1 MISDI
6 KNDYIYIAS
15 SNGAYYGA
23 FDDYTGHNS
32 SHKLTYYILHV
43 IDDPTPDSPNVT
55 VTANDAV
62 ATAYNNATITGFIH
76 YGNYQPTEWG
86 IDVTTNSS
94 NWDNANV
101 SLSKS
106 NTISSWNDSGRNIS
120 VNFGTDVAAANN
132 PLKANTRYYY
142 RFWVKY
148 GNNQFAHSD
157 VKEFT
162 TPKNEPRFSTPS
174 VTKGSGT
181 NNIVL
186 SSTITWP
193 STAIPVEWG
202 VDIATEYNDSS
213 FQNVDT
219 KFSRDITA
227 SLRSQYANGLPVSLN
242 FASDTAQTNMLQ
254 PGTKYWYR
262 FWVRY
267 QAGNDDRLFA
277 HSDGE
282 TSFTTAGSSDTAVN
296 YTIKYNA
303 NGGTGAPANQ
313 TKTHGTI
320 LTLSGTKPTRANSS
334 AGKYTVTL
342 NANGGSVSPASLDAA
357 RTTSYTFK
365 NWNTKSDGKGTSY
378 NAGASYT
385 ANEAATLYAQ
395 WNSSTSTAAV
405 TLPTPT
411 RTGYTFKGWSTSSTA
426 TSGSTGKYTPNGNVT
441 LYAVWE
447 ANKYTV
453 SYNANGGTGA
463 PANQTKTHGTNLT
476 LSSTKPTRANASAG
490 KYTVTLNANGGS
502 VSLASM
508 DAARTTSYT
517 FKNWNTKQDG
527 SGPSY
532 NAGASYTANE
542 AATLYA
548 QWNSSTSTAAVTLP
562 TPTRTGYTFKGWG
575 TSSTASSG
583 ATGKYTPSGN
593 VTLYAAWIPNT
604 YTITYNPNGGTGA
617 PEAQTKKYDE
627 TMKLSTLIPT
637 RAGYTFLGW
646 AESANA
652 TTAAYQPGGDF
663 AKNADTTLYAVWQK
677 KAPDFI
683 LPTAL
688 KEIDE
693 EAFANCAFGYVHIP
707 DGVTRIERRAFAD
720 CPNLHDVDIPE
731 SATSV
736 DPTAFAGTS
745 GLTIHGTE
753 GSYAEFYASKYGFAF
768 IPVA

>member
-1 MISDI
+1 MNSTYHKLLTLLLCTALCLSLLPGAWADSTFYDPDSAISYAKNKVSNYSGSNQCANFVSACLRAGGLTSVNETYAANLYNTLIGLGYQSEVLNGYIKYSSYNANTKTHTGWDSTVTVSNNPDKVKKGDVVFYVRYDWRNDSVFYADNNKHYLYHAVICNGKNGNAYTCYGASPVWTSPTDI
-6 KNDYIYIAS
+6 
-15 SNGAYYGA
+15 GAY
-23 FDDYTGHNS
+23 S
-32 SHKLTYYILHV
+32 SGYANGDKIALIVMHMEYN
-43 IDDPTPDSPNVT
+43 DPTPDSPNVT

-202 VDIATEYNDSS
+202 ADIATEYNDSS

-219 KFSRDITA
+219 NFSRDITA

-242 FASDTAQTNMLQ
+242 FASETAQTNMLQ

-342 NANGGSVSPASLDAA
+342 NANGGSVSPAS
-357 RTTSYTFK
+357 
-365 NWNTKSDGKGTSY
+365 
-378 NAGASYT
+378 
-385 ANEAATLYAQ
+385 
-395 WNSSTSTAAV
+395 
-405 TLPTPT
+405 
-411 RTGYTFKGWSTSSTA
+411 
-426 TSGSTGKYTPNGNVT
+426 
-441 LYAVWE
+441 
-447 ANKYTV
+447 
-453 SYNANGGTGA
+453 
-463 PANQTKTHGTNLT
+463 
-476 LSSTKPTRANASAG
+476 
-490 KYTVTLNANGGS
+490 
-502 VSLASM
+502 M
-508 DAARTTSYT
+508 DAARTTSCRMAKEPAT
-517 FKNWNTKQDG
+517 TRAQAIPQTRLLHFMP
-527 SGPSY
+527 SGTAAHQPRRSHFPRLHAQGTLSK
-532 NAGASYTANE
+532 AGAQ
-542 AATLYA
+542 AAP
-548 QWNSSTSTAAVTLP
+548 QAA
-562 TPTRTGYTFKGWG
+562 
-575 TSSTASSG
+575 
-583 ATGKYTPSGN
+583 
-593 VTLYAAWIPNT
+593 
-604 YTITYNPNGGTGA
+604 
-617 PEAQTKKYDE
+617 
-627 TMKLSTLIPT
+627 
-637 RAGYTFLGW
+637 
-646 AESANA
+646 
-652 TTAAYQPGGDF
+652 
-663 AKNADTTLYAVWQK
+663 
-677 KAPDFI
+677 
-683 LPTAL
+683 AL
-688 KEIDE
+688 
-693 EAFANCAFGYVHIP
+693 
-707 DGVTRIERRAFAD
+707 
-720 CPNLHDVDIPE
+720 PE
-731 SATSV
+731 SI
-736 DPTAFAGTS
+736 PR
-745 GLTIHGTE
+745 
-753 GSYAEFYASKYGFAF
+753 AEM
-768 IPVA
+768 